1 MHGRV
6 HPAST
11 GTTRNY
17 HASGV
22 LKQKESTSE
31 SMPPA
36 EAGIVEFSYWS
47 GRAVGLASALS
58 DILPAGHPG
67 IEK

>member
-1 MHGRV
+1 
-6 HPAST
+6 
-11 GTTRNY
+11 
-17 HASGV
+17 
-22 LKQKESTSE
+22 
-31 SMPPA
+31 MPPA